1 MRTFLRYGVILGL
14 TLIYSTTAMSQQK
27 QPTRKNLL
35 NAVVNQKVSIVEI
48 KEVTM
53 IEGQAVPKHLH
64 PCPVV
69 GYVKSG
75 KVLFQI
81 EGEEKIILNE
91 GDAFYEP
98 KNKNILHFD
107 NASNDKP
114 LTFVAFYLKEANEDN
129 IKIIE
134 D

>member
-1 MRTFLRYGVILGL
+1 M
-14 TLIYSTTAMSQQK
+14 AQQK
-27 QPTRKNLL
+27 QITRKDLL
-35 NAVVNQKVSIVEI
+35 TAVINQQIATVEI
-48 KEVTM
+48 KEITM
-53 IEGQAVPKHLH
+53 AAGQIAPKHLH

-98 KNKNILHFD
+98 KNKNMLHFD
-107 NASNDKP
+107 NASKDKP
-114 LTFVAFYLKEANEDN
+114 LVFAAFYLKEGDEEN
-129 IKIIE
+129 IKLITR
-134 D
+134 